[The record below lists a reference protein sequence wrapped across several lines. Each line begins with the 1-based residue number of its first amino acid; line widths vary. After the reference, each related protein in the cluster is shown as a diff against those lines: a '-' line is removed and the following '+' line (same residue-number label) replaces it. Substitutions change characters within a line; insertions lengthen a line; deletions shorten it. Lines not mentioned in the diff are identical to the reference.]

1 VCAGEGR
8 PPVVICPALGA
19 TTDEWQEVQRLA
31 ARETTVCVYDRTG
44 LGGSDGHLRRPAI
57 KRMAGELHTLLHA
70 ACIPSPY
77 ILAGHSLGG
86 YVVRVFAA
94 LYPNEVAGVALID
107 SSHPQQRQKLPRTHI
122 SQRPIGALLWVAR
135 DWAQPLGLRRLARDL
150 GLRKANGIPTARHRR
165 ADTAEFLAVQA
176 LARQTRETADS
187 LGSLPLAVL
196 TANSEHAHR
205 GYSREWAELQADLAA
220 LSDHSQH
227 VMTEQGSHHLNR
239 DNPEVVA
246 QVLIALV
253 QRVRAAAQ

>member
-1 VCAGEGR
+1 MAH
-8 PPVVICPALGA
+8 PADPG
-19 TTDEWQEVQRLA
+19 LA
-31 ARETTVCVYDRTG
+31 AY
-44 LGGSDGHLRRPAI
+44 AI
-57 KRMAGELHTLLHA
+57 GFPGV
-70 ACIPSPY
+70 ACPT
-77 ILAGHSLGG
+77 
-86 YVVRVFAA
+86 FAA
-94 LYPNEVAGVALID
+94 LYPDEVAGVTLID

-122 SQRPIGALLWVAR
+122 SQHPIGALLWVAR

-196 TANSEHAHR
+196 TANGEHAHR
-205 GYSREWAELQADLAA
+205 GYSREWAALQADLAA
-220 LSDHSQH
+220 LSDNSQH
-227 VMTEQGSHHLNR
+227 VMTEHGSHHLNR
-239 DNPEVVA
+239 DNPEVVT